1 MKIVRLGNE
10 AKLSIK
16 AGVDF
21 VANAVKLTL
30 GKDGRNAII
39 GRPYQNPLLTNDGIT
54 VAREIELEDEIEQLG
69 KEAVDDALKSAN
81 AQAGDGTTTTTVLLQ
96 AINNSAFKR
105 LESKN
110 KFEKVTE
117 SPMSVRKVII
127 EDTKKAIELL
137 RKQVKPIKTLK
148 DLERVATI
156 SVEDEYLGKNIA
168 KIFHELGKES
178 IIQTIDSPFEEVTF
192 DSIKGL
198 DMSAGLPTPHFANA
212 NNKYLTD
219 NPAVLVT
226 NHYMVSPE
234 QVKHFA
240 TGRPLIIIADNYTKE
255 FIADC
260 IETTESENPVIPLKV
275 PVFNES
281 ETLKDYACILGA
293 VFIDKDKDNISTKG
307 IECLGTSEKVI
318 ISKEKTVFV
327 GVHGDI
333 TNRKKTLEEQLET
346 VESEYDKELL
356 KKRIGK
362 LSGGIGIIKVGSSS
376 PSERDYLKLKIEDAV
391 NATRSALEEGIVKGG
406 GLALKEVAEQM
417 KDSILYEALMAPYN
431 QIQLN
436 AGGNFEVGEDVIDP
450 FKVTRT
456 ALDKASSVAS
466 IIITT
471 EIAIADK
478 KEPKKDKTL
487 EE

>member
-10 AKLSIK
+10 AKISIK
-16 AGVDF
+16 TGVDA

-30 GKDGRNAII
+30 GPAGRNAII

-54 VAREIELEDEIEQLG
+54 VAREIELQDEIEQLG

-81 AQAGDGTTTTTVLLQ
+81 GQAGDGTTTTTVLLQ

-110 KFEKVTE
+110 KFEKVSE
-117 SPMSVRKVII
+117 SPMNVRKVII
-127 EDTKKAIELL
+127 EDTKKAIQLL
-137 RKQVKPIKTLK
+137 KKQVKQIKSLK
-148 DLERVATI
+148 DLERVAII
-156 SVEDEYLGKNIA
+156 SVENEYLGKNIA

-178 IIQTIDSPFEEVTF
+178 LIQTVDSPFEEVTF

-198 DMSAGLPTPHFANA
+198 DISAGLPTVHFENI

-219 NPAVLVT
+219 NPTILVT
-226 NHYMVSPE
+226 NHYLSSPD
-234 QVKHFA
+234 QVKSF
-240 TGRPLIIIADNYTKE
+240 TTEKPLIIIADNFTKE
-255 FIADC
+255 FIAEC
-260 IETTESENPVIPLKV
+260 INTTDTNTPVIPLKV

-293 VFIDKDKDNISTKG
+293 TFIDKDKDNIATKG
-307 IECLGTSEKVI
+307 LECLGTSEKVI
-318 ISKEKTVFV
+318 ISKDKTVFV

-356 KKRIGK
+356 KKRISK
-362 LSGGIGIIKVGSSS
+362 LSGGIGVIKVGSNS
-376 PSERDYLKLKIEDAV
+376 PSEKDYLKLKIEDAV

-417 KDSILYEALMAPYN
+417 KDSILYEALIAPYN

-436 AGGNFEVGEDVIDP
+436 AGGNLEIGEEVIDP

-456 ALDKASSVAS
+456 ALEKASSVAS

-478 KEPKKDKTL
+478 REPKKDKTL